1 MPTADS
7 GLLSR
12 IRRFSISPELYQVI
26 TLIAL
31 VTLVGIVFTGAGV
44 RLTASGLGCPDWPK
58 CHGQYVAP
66 AQINAWI
73 EYGNRLITGVVSIA
87 VIAACLLAFFR
98 RPYRKHL
105 AWIGILLPLGVIGQ
119 AVLGAFVVY
128 YHLPPELVIFHFIIS
143 MILID
148 AAFALFWCSRY
159 EPGERRYSSD
169 WKSTWAV
176 RALIPIGQLT
186 IFLGTI
192 TTASGPHPGD
202 HDKELVRRFDFK
214 GADTLEW
221 IAQRHAAMAVIFALS
236 VLAVIF
242 YVRRQGGDNRAQ
254 KPLLVVLG
262 LIGFQIALGVTQW
275 QLHLPASLVW
285 LHVATATVL
294 WVAVLWAVA
303 KAGQITPGTTG
314 ALRRHPESA
323 AAVPAS
329 PAS

>member
-1 MPTADS
+1 MARTDS
-7 GLLSR
+7 RLLRR
-12 IRRFSISPELYQVI
+12 IRQFSVSPERYQVI

-58 CHGQYVAP
+58 CYGGYVAP

-73 EYGNRLITGVVSIA
+73 EYGNRLLTGIVSVA

-105 AWIGILLPLGVIGQ
+105 VWIGALLPLGVIGQ
-119 AVLGAFVVY
+119 IVLGAFVVY
-128 YHLPPELVIFHFIIS
+128 YHLPPELVIFHFVLS

-148 AAFALFWCSRY
+148 AAFALYWCSKY
-159 EPGERRYSSD
+159 EPGERRYSTD
-169 WKSTWAV
+169 WISTWAV

-202 HDKELVRRFDFK
+202 HNEELVRRFDFK

-221 IAQRHAAMAVIFALS
+221 IVQRHAAMAVIFALS
-236 VLAVIF
+236 VVAVIF
-242 YVRRQGGDNRAQ
+242 IVRRKGGDARAQ
-254 KPLLVVLG
+254 KPLFVILG
-262 LIGFQIALGVTQW
+262 MICLQIGIGILQW
-275 QLHLPASLVW
+275 QLHLPAWLVW
-285 LHVATATVL
+285 CHVALATLL
-294 WVAVLWAVA
+294 WVAVLWSVA
-303 KAGQITPGTTG
+303 TAGQITPGTKG
-314 ALRRHPESA
+314 ALRRHPDPA
-323 AAVPAS
+323 APN
-329 PAS
+329 

>member
-1 MPTADS
+1 MPTAET
-7 GLLSR
+7 GLLAR
-12 IRRFSISPELYQVI
+12 IRRFSISPERYQVI

-31 VTLVGIVFTGAGV
+31 VTLIGIVFTGAGV

-58 CHGQYVAP
+58 CYGGYVAP
-66 AQINAWI
+66 ALINAWI
-73 EYGNRLITGVVSIA
+73 EYGNRLLTGLVSVA
-87 VIAACLLAFFR
+87 VIAASLLAFFR

-105 AWIGILLPLGVIGQ
+105 VWIGALLPLGVIGQ
-119 AVLGAFVVY
+119 IVLGAFVVY
-128 YHLPPELVIFHFIIS
+128 YHLPPELVIFHFILS

-159 EPGERRYSSD
+159 EPGERRYSTD
-169 WKSTWAV
+169 WISTWAV

-186 IFLGTI
+186 IFLGTM

-242 YVRRQGGDNRAQ
+242 IVRRQGGDNRAQ
-254 KPLLVVLG
+254 KPLLVTFGV
-262 LIGFQIALGVTQW
+262 ICFQIALGITQW
-275 QLHLPASLVW
+275 QLELPAWMVW
-285 LHVATATVL
+285 LHVATATML
-294 WVAVLWAVA
+294 WVAVLWSVA
-303 KAGQITPGTTG
+303 KAGQIAPGTRG
-314 ALRRHPESA
+314 ALRRHPE
-323 AAVPAS
+323 PAS
-329 PAS
+329 NTN